1 MLLLTT
7 NSEPSIPIKHL
18 TVSYSLPTPETIFFC
33 CTSKFILANV
43 VSIRRMLEE
52 VESCK
57 GELHL
62 PRGAE
67 ESLLIFSR
75 ARVLLQ
81 MLRELEQLAE
91 QQLKVQ
97 VPLQENK

>member
-7 NSEPSIPIKHL
+7 NSEP
-18 TVSYSLPTPETIFFC
+18 PTPETIFFC
-33 CTSKFILANV
+33 CTPKVILASV
-43 VSIRRMLEE
+43 ASLRRTLEE
-52 VESCK
+52 VEGCK

-67 ESLLIFSR
+67 DSLLIFSR
-75 ARVLLQ
+75 ARALLQ

>member
-7 NSEPSIPIKHL
+7 NSEP
-18 TVSYSLPTPETIFFC
+18 PTPEIFFC
-33 CTSKFILANV
+33 CTPKVILASV
-43 VSIRRMLEE
+43 ASLRRTLEE
-52 VESCK
+52 VEGCK
-57 GELHL
+57 GELRL

-67 ESLLIFSR
+67 DSLLIFSR
-75 ARVLLQ
+75 ARALLQ